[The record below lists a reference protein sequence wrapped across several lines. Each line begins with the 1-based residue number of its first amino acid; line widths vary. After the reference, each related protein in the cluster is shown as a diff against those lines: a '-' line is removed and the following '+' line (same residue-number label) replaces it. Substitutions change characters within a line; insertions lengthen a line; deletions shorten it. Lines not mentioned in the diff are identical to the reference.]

1 MKKIQIVG
9 VAGAGAMGR
18 GIVQIAAQSGLT
30 VRLFD
35 VQPKALEAAR
45 ESLAATWT
53 TLSAKGKITQE
64 QAQAA
69 LANVHLATEIQTLS
83 DCDLVIE
90 AIIER
95 LDVKQQFFRDLENV
109 VSQDCLLVSNTS
121 SLSITSIAAACKH
134 PERVAGYHFF
144 NPVPLMKVVEVIDG
158 LRSDPQV
165 GDALMELT
173 HRMGH
178 TPVRAKDMPCLL
190 YTSPSPRD

>member
-64 QAQAA
+64 QAQASQ
-69 LANVHLATEIQTLS
+69 LLKGRLKMGLS
-83 DCDLVIE
+83 RSADL
-90 AIIER
+90 
-95 LDVKQQFFRDLENV
+95 
-109 VSQDCLLVSNTS
+109 
-121 SLSITSIAAACKH
+121 
-134 PERVAGYHFF
+134 
-144 NPVPLMKVVEVIDG
+144 
-158 LRSDPQV
+158 
-165 GDALMELT
+165 
-173 HRMGH
+173 
-178 TPVRAKDMPCLL
+178 
-190 YTSPSPRD
+190 